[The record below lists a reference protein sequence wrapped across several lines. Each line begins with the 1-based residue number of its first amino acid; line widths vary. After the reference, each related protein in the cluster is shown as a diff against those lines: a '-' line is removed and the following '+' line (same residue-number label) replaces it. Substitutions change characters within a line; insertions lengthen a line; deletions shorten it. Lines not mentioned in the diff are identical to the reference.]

1 MDRADLVHLGHPGLH
16 AGGHAGGVAGRAGGH
31 AAEVLLAG
39 IGQRSLLAGFDLD
52 RLGLHRS
59 RGVVATGSQRERGEG
74 DKG

>member
-1 MDRADLVHLGHPGLH
+1 MDRADLVHLFPHPAH
-16 AGGHAGGVAGRAGGH
+16 ALGHAGGVAGGAGGH

-39 IGQRSLLAGFDLD
+39 IRKRSLLTGFDLD